1 MLRTF
6 EKVSYDD
13 SGIIP
18 TRADIGSA
26 GYDFYTPQDIV
37 LKPHEQV
44 VVKTN
49 IKAKID
55 NLDVL
60 LLFIRSSV
68 GIKKNLM
75 LSNCVGVIDSTYY
88 NNPDN
93 EGNIMFALY
102 NYGNEEQFIKAG
114 ERVAQGV
121 ILNYQITEDDNPLSQ
136 TRTGG
141 IGSSGKWGWYET
153 F

>member
-1 MLRTF
+1 MIRTF
-6 EKVSYDD
+6 EKVTYDD
-13 SGIIP
+13 TGIIP
-18 TRADIGSA
+18 TRADVGSA
-26 GYDFYTPQDIV
+26 GYDFYTPEDITI
-37 LKPHEQV
+37 KPHEQV
-44 VVKTN
+44 IVKTN
-49 IKAKID
+49 IKAKMD
-55 NLDVL
+55 NRDVL

-68 GIKKNLM
+68 GIKRNLM

-102 NYGNEEQFIKAG
+102 NYGSEEQFIKAG

-121 ILNYQITEDDNPLSQ
+121 ITSYFVADDDQPLSQ

-141 IGSSGKWGWYET
+141 IGSSGK
-153 F
+153 